1 MPLLTRNFWN
11 QPWAR
16 YNTAL
21 KECNHCQLTFTLY
34 NCGCVRMTLPH
45 FDNDPLSKSC
55 QIHPPSDY
63 PSKPKPTTR
72 PKIFYKRKNSGC
84 GRVIR
89 VIEDKCL
96 WNGKEGKQCS
106 YDPKTRRDCE
116 NYVDIYMKCI
126 HVEMGIVRKCQ
137 KEKAL
142 WNRREPSEHMPH
154 IVGSIVD
161 KFCSQECADKQ
172 SILDEEHRILEE
184 EKAQRRSENE
194 ARERDE
200 EERYAKFDKQY
211 RRNQRTQRAAGDRSR
226 TDDSASTSST
236 SSGSSNYQYHQYAD
250 AQLEEIARNAA
261 RKYRH

>member
-1 MPLLTRNFWN
+1 MPPLTRNFWN
-11 QPWAR
+11 QPWAS

-45 FDNDPLSKSC
+45 FGNDPLSKSC

-63 PSKPKPTTR
+63 SSKPKPTTR

-84 GRVIR
+84 GRVN
-89 VIEDKCL
+89 EKDCK
-96 WNGKEGKQCS
+96 WNAKREEQCS

-116 NYVDIYMKCI
+116 SYVDIYIKCT
-126 HVEMGIVRKCQ
+126 HVEIGIVRKCQ
-137 KEKAL
+137 SEEHRR
-142 WNRREPSEHMPH
+142 NRGEPLKHMPQ
-154 IVGSIVD
+154 IVGGIVD

-172 SILDEEHRILEE
+172 AVLDEEQRILEE
-184 EKAQRRSENE
+184 KACRRSENE
-194 ARERDE
+194 AQARNE
-200 EERYAKFDKQY
+200 EERYSRFDMQYKQN
-211 RRNQRTQRAAGDRSR
+211 RGTQRPRSDRP

-236 SSGSSNYQYHQYAD
+236 SSGSSSYQYYRYTD
-250 AQLEEIARNAA
+250 AQLEEIARHTT